1 MIRRTI
7 TLSSLA
13 AVGLSISGPAAL
25 AADLTPPVP
34 RQAYG
39 EAADGRDGVY
49 VALRGGYNSLDDS
62 VYNFNNVTAPVA
74 FTTKATTSYRS
85 GYAYSGALGYDFGE
99 FTPGFGSRIEVEVG
113 QFSNKV
119 RGQTLST
126 SLGTATSFSGNQ
138 VSGTTNATTGLVNYY
153 VDALLGPFKPFA
165 TLGLGVTSVN
175 FSNHLAAGNSL
186 INSTRVSWAW
196 SGGGGIGYDIT
207 DNITLEAAYR
217 YLELRDVQ
225 VTSAAG
231 TNSKINLRNQQATL
245 GVRVRF

>member
-1 MIRRTI
+1 MTQRSI
-7 TLSSLA
+7 TLFSLA
-13 AVGLSISGPAAL
+13 ALGLCIREPAAL
-25 AADLTPPVP
+25 AADLTPPAS

-39 EAADGRDGVY
+39 AAADGRDGVY
-49 VALRGGYNSLDDS
+49 IALRGGYNSLDDS
-62 VYNFNNVTAPVA
+62 VYDFNNVTAPVA
-74 FTTKATTSYRS
+74 FTTKVATAYKS
-85 GYAYSGALGYDFGE
+85 GHAYSGAIGYDFGE

-113 QFSNKV
+113 QFSNTV

-126 SLGTATSFSGNQ
+126 SLGTITGFSGSQ

-153 VDALLGPFKPFA
+153 VDALIGPFKPFV

-175 FSNHLAAGNSL
+175 LSNHLAAGNSL

-225 VTSAAG
+225 VTSAAAV
-231 TNSKINLRNQQATL
+231 NSKINLRNQQATL